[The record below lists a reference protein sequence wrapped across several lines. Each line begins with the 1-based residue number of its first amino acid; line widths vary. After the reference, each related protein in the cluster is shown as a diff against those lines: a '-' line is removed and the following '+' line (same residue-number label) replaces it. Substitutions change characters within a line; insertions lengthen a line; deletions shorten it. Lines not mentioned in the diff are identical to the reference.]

1 MGKPRINVTDQWIQ
15 QNVLANPGVRKA
27 LNATARRLLPIAKR
41 IAYKEHAPD
50 YADSLRIET
59 GTRPGTKSPTGVKR
73 PYARVIAGSENAAE
87 QEFGGKNMPKRGFL
101 RRAAAELGESV
112 AR

>member
-41 IAYKEHAPD
+41 IAYKEHAP
-50 YADSLRIET
+50 T
-59 GTRPGTKSPTGVKR
+59 TRTACASRPAPVPARNRPPASNAPT
-73 PYARVIAGSENAAE
+73 
-87 QEFGGKNMPKRGFL
+87 
-101 RRAAAELGESV
+101 RA
-112 AR
+112 